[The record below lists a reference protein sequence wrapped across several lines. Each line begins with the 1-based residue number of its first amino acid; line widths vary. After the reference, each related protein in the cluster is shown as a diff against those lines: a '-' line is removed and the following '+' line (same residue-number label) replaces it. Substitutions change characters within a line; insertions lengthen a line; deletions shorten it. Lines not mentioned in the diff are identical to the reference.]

1 MHKCLR
7 ECCVSFLLFSQKGK
21 KKERDSKEEKN
32 TEALYLLQAVV
43 LFLDVNFENLLKIT
57 KKAKI

>member
-7 ECCVSFLLFSQKGK
+7 ECCVSFLLFSPKGK

-43 LFLDVNFENLLKIT
+43 LFLDVNFENLQKIT